1 MKHTKNALGA
11 IVGAN
16 LKRLIKSSTYKTQAR
31 FAEAFGAEERTVS
44 RWCNEG
50 IDKLSLLV
58 QIADFF
64 DTDVLTLLS
73 E

>member
-1 MKHTKNALGA
+1 MEQTNKDLGA

-16 LKRLIKSSTYKTQAR
+16 LKRLIKNSPYKTQAR
-31 FAEAFGAEERTVS
+31 FAEAFGAEERTVG

-50 IDKLSLLV
+50 VDKLSLIV
-58 QIADFF
+58 QLADFL

-73 E
+73 K